1 MKTGQPISAADGL
14 HSVEVPVITRQSS
27 LTGVFLTTTRS
38 ILHVMHLKREKKAR
52 RPFSASCRYERRT
65 HMLIAEI
72 QKNTRE
78 RIRISIEEYR
88 GHRLIDCRV
97 YYEDDQGE
105 WRPTKKGIALNNE
118 TIDEVANALNKAKS
132 HLANK

>member
-52 RPFSASCRYERRT
+52 RPSGGSMRRM
-65 HMLIAEI
+65 HDLKEEI
-72 QKNTRE
+72 
-78 RIRISIEEYR
+78 
-88 GHRLIDCRV
+88 
-97 YYEDDQGE
+97 DQGPAHDRDSDDLDSE
-105 WRPTKKGIALNNE
+105 AFMTGCYLP
-118 TIDEVANALNKAKS
+118 
-132 HLANK
+132 